1 MHVVGVDV
9 WAGRWVAVIV
19 GTSVENVA
27 VFEQLSEVATAHPD
41 VAVVGVDI
49 PIGLPETG
57 VRAADVAARAY
68 VRPRSS
74 SVFSAPPRDVL
85 DQPSYQAALAHSRR
99 RHGRGLSSQAY
110 HLGAK
115 ILEAEAVDD
124 ARFHEVH
131 PEVSFR
137 ALKGAPL
144 EYAKKTWNGQM
155 ERRELLADAGIQLPD
170 DLGPAAA
177 VAPDDVLDAAV
188 AAWSARR
195 IAEGTAATLPD
206 PLEVIGQR
214 RVGIWY

>member
-9 WAGRWVAVIV
+9 WARRWVAVVV
-19 GTSVENVA
+19 GTDVESVA
-27 VFEQLSEVATAHPD
+27 VFEQLSEIGIAYSSASVI
-41 VAVVGVDI
+41 GVDI
-49 PIGLPETG
+49 PIGLPEIG
-57 VRAADVAARAY
+57 VRAADVAARSY
-68 VRPRSS
+68 VKPRSS

-85 DQPSYQAALAHSRR
+85 TEPTYQDALALSRK

-124 ARFHEVH
+124 ARLHEVH

-144 EYAKKTWNGQM
+144 EHAKKTWNGQM
-155 ERRELLADAGIQLPD
+155 ERRQLLADAGLQLPD
-170 DLGPAAA
+170 DLGSAAA

-195 IAEGTAATLPD
+195 IAAGTAATLPD
-206 PLEVIGQR
+206 PPEVIGDH